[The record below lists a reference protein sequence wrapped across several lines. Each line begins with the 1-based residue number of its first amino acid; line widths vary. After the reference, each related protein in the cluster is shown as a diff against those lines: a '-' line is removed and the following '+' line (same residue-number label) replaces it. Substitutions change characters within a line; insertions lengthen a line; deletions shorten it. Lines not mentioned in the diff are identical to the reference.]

1 MFKKTAQLVRDG
13 FPYQL
18 VLYLGHYCF
27 KLIAIFFN
35 FNSTQRKFTETHI
48 LLFLCTSWK
57 RLAACHAGSQILR
70 CGRFSGVFLLRKL
83 LAGRSPHL
91 LLPATCAA
99 CFFSGE
105 KCELRRGVCVRQCAD
120 VSTKATP
127 AARQLGASPAAA
139 NRQLDTQR
147 PDCWNIFLAGKK
159 SDREKRQK
167 AKILEK

>member
-1 MFKKTAQLVRDG
+1 MYKHKCISGSCTKYVKSNRLIPWNFKIVFIALSTS
-13 FPYQL
+13 FF
-18 VLYLGHYCF
+18 LGHYCF

-35 FNSTQRKFTETHI
+35 FNSTQRKFTETHN

-70 CGRFSGVFLLRKL
+70 CRRFSGVFLLRKL

-91 LLPATCAA
+91 LPATCAA

-105 KCELRRGVCVRQCAD
+105 KCELRRKECVRQCAD
-120 VSTKATP
+120 VSTKATA

-147 PDCWNIFLAGKK
+147 PDC
-159 SDREKRQK
+159 
-167 AKILEK
+167 